1 MILSLL
7 RVRRFHSGRRT
18 QFLWLRRPGGAGCYA
33 VAVSKEQQVSTDQ
46 SAGGDSASAIVR
58 RLGPAAVLAGLW
70 AVTPFVGLVLVG
82 GYSTQIAE
90 WLKAQG
96 EAGLLVYIA
105 CFAVGAGLGLLPT
118 WIQAVMGGYVFGLW
132 RGFAGAEIGF
142 VLAALIAFVVSR
154 TVARERAERE
164 IASHPKARVVR
175 DALVGRGFWGTLG
188 VVTLVRLNSPFALTN
203 LVLAASGVRLVTYV
217 VGTAVGLGVRTFI
230 AVQVGSQLTSWGQAE
245 KPRWLVVGGIVAAVA
260 MVVVIGQVAQRAM
273 NKLANGRAESGDG
286 ASAG

>member
-1 MILSLL
+1 MS
-7 RVRRFHSGRRT
+7 
-18 QFLWLRRPGGAGCYA
+18 Q
-33 VAVSKEQQVSTDQ
+33 EQQVRTDQ
-46 SAGGDSASAIVR
+46 QAGDDSATAIVR

-70 AVTPFVGLVLVG
+70 AVTPFAGLLLVG
-82 GYSTQIAE
+82 GYSSEIAE
-90 WLKAQG
+90 WLRAQG
-96 EAGLLVYIA
+96 DAGLWIYIT

-132 RGFAGAEIGF
+132 RGFAGAEAGF

-164 IASHPKARVVR
+164 IRSHPKARVVR

-203 LVLAASGVRLVTYV
+203 LVLTACGVPLVTYI

-230 AVQVGSQLTSWGQAE
+230 AVQIGSQLTSLGEAE
-245 KPRWLVVGGIVAAVA
+245 KPKWLVYGSVVVA
-260 MVVVIGQVAQRAM
+260 VVLILVIGQMAQRAM
-273 NKLANGRAESGDG
+273 NKLASGRGETGDVD
-286 ASAG
+286 AG